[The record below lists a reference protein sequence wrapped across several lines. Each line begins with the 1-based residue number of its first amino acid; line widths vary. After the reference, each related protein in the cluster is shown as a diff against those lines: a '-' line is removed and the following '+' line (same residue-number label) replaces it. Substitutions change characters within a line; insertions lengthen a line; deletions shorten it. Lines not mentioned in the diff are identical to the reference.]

1 MVASKSQQVAALLS
15 IALVV
20 APQAFAAP
28 CANFDDT
35 RNAAYMPYIQL
46 VLGDLRTIDRS
57 KGDAAFNA
65 AVNALASKY
74 SRGNTAEDVRKVIG
88 IGLFNAMAV
97 KGEPADTTFQLACRS
112 ARNKLP
118 PVNGR
123 VMDVD
128 DVIFSWKRFADT
140 SPSRGAVANAANPA
154 SPVLSPLRLG
164 GSSSASV
171 RPDATIFV
179 CPPVASRSAPGKRTV
194 TATCHSQRGVLR

>member
-1 MVASKSQQVAALLS
+1 MVPGKARQVAALLS
-15 IALVV
+15 ISFVV
-20 APQAFAAP
+20 APPAFAAP

-65 AVNALASKY
+65 AVNALANKY

-97 KGEPADTTFQLACRS
+97 KGEPAEATFQLACRS

-118 PVNGR
+118 PVN
-123 VMDVD
+123 VLDPLACA
-128 DVIFSWKRFADT
+128 VIAIDRTRKDLPANKQIANDMLELAKQNLGADPDPAT
-140 SPSRGAVANAANPA
+140 ARAAVLAV
-154 SPVLSPLRLG
+154 SGGVIGCLG
-164 GSSSASV
+164 E
-171 RPDATIFV
+171 P
-179 CPPVASRSAPGKRTV
+179 
-194 TATCHSQRGVLR
+194 